1 MLRSI
6 SIAAALVGAV
16 ATLTPVKQA
25 EAFCG
30 FYVAKAG
37 TDLFNRA
44 SKVIIARHMNRTV
57 ITMANEYKGSPKE
70 FALVV
75 PIPYVLKKEQIHVTE
90 PKIVDHLDAY
100 TAPRLVEYF
109 DKDPCRKV
117 YRKVMPTVGGAQ
129 ESAGGGRRK
138 SADALGVKI
147 EARYTV
153 GEYDIIILSAE
164 QSSGLQTWLDQEGYQ
179 VPEKARKVLG
189 SYLAM
194 GMKFFVA
201 RVNLKE
207 QSKLGYTYLRPL
219 QLAFES
225 DKFMLPIRLG
235 TVNSSG
241 PQELFVMTLTRGGRV
256 ESKNYRTVKMPSNF
270 NVPIFVKDEFPAFY
284 KALFDRQA
292 KKESRAVFL
301 EYAWNM
307 AWCDPCAADPLSPAE
322 LQELGVWWI
331 NAPPPIKPMP
341 RPGTGG
347 TQKRPIIAPQP
358 RPRPSDV
365 FVTRMH
371 MRYTAETHPDDLAFQ
386 ETTDKRNF
394 QGRYILRHPYRG
406 PVRCEAAA
414 QYLRSLPA
422 RFERE
427 AQTLA
432 RATGW
437 DINTI
442 RTKMEKKGQPFDIQ
456 GGYYGDKRPWWEQI
470 WKKKQ
475 AQ

>member
-1 MLRSI
+1 MYRILML
-6 SIAAALVGAV
+6 AAAVCASV
-16 ATLTPVKQA
+16 AFYPAKQA
-25 EAFCG
+25 AAFCG

-44 SKVIIARHMNRTV
+44 SKVIIARHQNRTV
-57 ITMANEYKGSPKE
+57 ITMANDYQGSPKE

-90 PKIVDHLDAY
+90 AKIVDHLDAY

-109 DKDPCRKV
+109 DKDPCRRL
-117 YRKVMPTVGGAQ
+117 YRKSIPSTAGGARQ
-129 ESAGGGRRK
+129 SAKGGRK
-138 SADALGVKI
+138 SADALGVKV
-147 EARYTV
+147 EAQYTV
-153 GEYDIIILSAE
+153 GEYDILILSAE

-179 VPEKARKVLG
+179 VPAKARKVLG

-225 DKFMLPIRLG
+225 KDFMLPIRLG
-235 TVNSSG
+235 TVNAKG
-241 PQELFVMTLTRGGRV
+241 PQELFVMTLTRDGRV
-256 ESKNYRTVKMPSNF
+256 ESKNYRTVRMPSNF
-270 NVPIFVKDEFPAFY
+270 NVPIFVKEEFPAFY
-284 KALFDRQA
+284 KALFDQEV
-292 KKESRAVFL
+292 KKENGAIFL
-301 EYAWNM
+301 EYAWDM
-307 AWCDPCAADPLSPAE
+307 GWCDPCAADPLSPSE
-322 LQELGVWWI
+322 LRELGVWWI
-331 NAPPPIKPMP
+331 NAPPYVKPL
-341 RPGTGG
+341 PGQ
-347 TQKRPIIAPQP
+347 TQKRPNIAPP
-358 RPRPSDV
+358 RPRAV

-371 MRYTAETHPDDLAFQ
+371 MRYTAETHPDDLMFT
-386 ETTDKRNF
+386 ETRDKKNF
-394 QGRYILRHPYRG
+394 QGRYVLRHPYRG
-406 PVRCEAAA
+406 PVKCPAAA
-414 QYLRSLPA
+414 EYLRKLPA

-442 RTKMEKKGQPFDIQ
+442 RAKMEKNGQPFDTK

-470 WKKKQ
+470 WKKKS
-475 AQ
+475 AE